1 MRQRERNASPCA
13 GKLSVQHASGNRG
26 FTCYDEVYAVDSG
39 GTSRYADI
47 VAFEGN
53 SNLAY
58 VLDPTVRYESNDD
71 NQAVAIASEKA
82 NIYEKC
88 TGYLQE
94 KYRDRFGERRYEVRG
109 LWFGSRGT
117 IPQATFE
124 FLIGLGADDSRLALL
139 AEEILIDSLG
149 ILGHHIYS

>member
-1 MRQRERNASPCA
+1 MRISSRLTVIATWRTYSTP
-13 GKLSVQHASGNRG
+13 L
-26 FTCYDEVYAVDSG
+26 Y
-39 GTSRYADI
+39 GTSM
-47 VAFEGN
+47 
-53 SNLAY
+53 
-58 VLDPTVRYESNDD
+58 NDD
-71 NQAVAIASEKA
+71 NQAVAIAAEKA

-88 TGYLQE
+88 AGYLQE
-94 KYRDRFGERRYEVRG
+94 KFRDKFGESRYEVRG

-124 FLIGLGADDSRLALL
+124 FLIGLGADASRLALL